1 LASIIIVHGLQGH
14 PFKTWACTN
23 APEKAASK
31 SGVIN
36 GSKRHSRVGSK
47 GFFQRIIP
55 RLSKNSS
62 AKPMADCQSGPMGV
76 EREGNVDC
84 ADAVVFWP
92 GDLLPRVCPYSR
104 ILIYGYDTKVT
115 KYMLGPPNKS
125 SIFSHG
131 KDLLYAL
138 ARARALNRPLILI
151 AHSLGGIVVKEV
163 G

>member
-1 LASIIIVHGLQGH
+1 L
-14 PFKTWACTN
+14 
-23 APEKAASK
+23 
-31 SGVIN
+31 
-36 GSKRHSRVGSK
+36 
-47 GFFQRIIP
+47 FQRIIP
-55 RLSKNSS
+55 RLSKKSS
-62 AKPMADCQSGPMGV
+62 AKPVADCQSDV

-104 ILIYGYDTKVT
+104 IMIYGYDTKVT
-115 KYMLGPPNKS
+115 KYMLGAPNKS

-163 G
+163 S